1 MEVCPLD
8 YRYGREEM
16 RRIFSEEARLQRL
29 LDVEAALAR
38 AHASVGNIPKED
50 ADAISKAARIDVV
63 TLRSVK
69 EMEEKTRHDIAALVR
84 VLSEKSGD
92 SGRYV
97 HLGATSSDILDTA
110 TALQVKETVNI
121 LIQNLRGLKN
131 VFVDMAKKHKGTV
144 MLGRTHGLA
153 AVPMTFGLKMAV
165 YAAEVN
171 RHVRRLNETLP
182 RICVGKMMGAVGTGA
197 ALGEKA
203 ITIQDRVMEDLG
215 LGVEEAST
223 QIVGRDRY
231 VELISDLAG
240 IASSMEKFAT
250 EVRNLQRT
258 EIAEVEESFG
268 TAQIGSST
276 MAQKRNPITSE
287 NICGLARIVRGYVH
301 PAFENVPLWHERDLT
316 NSSAERFIIPHAC
329 ILTDDIIA
337 KTTDVFRNLTVN
349 EDRMME
355 NIERTKGQVMVEAV
369 MTALVEKGMDRQK
382 AYELVRVCAATARE
396 KDVHLLD
403 VLLEDGEVKRHLN
416 EKELK
421 EVMDPA
427 DYLGASKEI
436 VDRIVSALRD

>member
-110 TALQVKETVNI
+110 TALQVKKTVNI